1 MPCHVIPSTR
11 VSRETSFALVVLG
24 SPFGTQA
31 NILEPVWSAILPVE
45 PGLAV
50 CEAASDAALA
60 FRRVWAVEE
69 GNVLVS
75 YILEPVKVSAWRV
88 RRTDGMSVNSPVQFS
103 LVFKQ
108 TQGDTMNGSIAPA
121 FIEEAAGTIQVVE
134 IILVSL
140 APPEIKIGDLKVGP
154 EMTGAVSVGL
164 VVVIRSPV
172 RVDEP
177 VHGVVVVQM
186 MAMGG
191 EELDGLRP
199 ESGD

>member
-1 MPCHVIPSTR
+1 M
-11 VSRETSFALVVLG
+11 
-24 SPFGTQA
+24 
-31 NILEPVWSAILPVE
+31 
-45 PGLAV
+45 
-50 CEAASDAALA
+50 
-60 FRRVWAVEE
+60 
-69 GNVLVS
+69 VS

>member
-1 MPCHVIPSTR
+1 
-11 VSRETSFALVVLG
+11 
-24 SPFGTQA
+24 
-31 NILEPVWSAILPVE
+31 
-45 PGLAV
+45 
-50 CEAASDAALA
+50 
-60 FRRVWAVEE
+60 
-69 GNVLVS
+69 
-75 YILEPVKVSAWRV
+75 
-88 RRTDGMSVNSPVQFS
+88 
-103 LVFKQ
+103 
-108 TQGDTMNGSIAPA
+108 MNGGVTPA

-140 APPEIKIGDLKVGP
+140 APPEIEIGNFKVGP
-154 EMTGAVSVGL
+154 EVTSAVSVGL

-177 VHGVVVVQM
+177 IHGVVVVQM

>member
-1 MPCHVIPSTR
+1 M
-11 VSRETSFALVVLG
+11 
-24 SPFGTQA
+24 
-31 NILEPVWSAILPVE
+31 
-45 PGLAV
+45 
-50 CEAASDAALA
+50 
-60 FRRVWAVEE
+60 
-69 GNVLVS
+69 
-75 YILEPVKVSAWRV
+75 
-88 RRTDGMSVNSPVQFS
+88 QFP
-103 LVFKQ
+103 LVFKE
-108 TQGDTMNGSIAPA
+108 TQGDTVNGSITPA

-140 APPEIKIGDLKVGP
+140 APPEIKISDFKVGP

-191 EELDGLRP
+191 EELDGLGP
-199 ESGD
+199 ESGY